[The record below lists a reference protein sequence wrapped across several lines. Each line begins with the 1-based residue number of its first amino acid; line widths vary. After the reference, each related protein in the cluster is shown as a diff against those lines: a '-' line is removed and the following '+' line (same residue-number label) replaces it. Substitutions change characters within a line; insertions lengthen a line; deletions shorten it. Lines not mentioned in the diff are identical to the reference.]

1 MSMQFPLRA
10 VATALLAASTVLSA
24 CSTPQPTVG
33 VVDRLSA
40 PYVEAQHQYRF
51 AAKSPS
57 LSGSERAAI
66 NSFLARHALRGG
78 DAVIVTIPTSGSP
91 KTDTQR
97 VQTMHAVFARVPSRI
112 RIGMDQSF
120 SPYPTVRQQTGLIRV
135 VRAKGVQVDCQPGVE
150 DLGCANAIN
159 LAVMIHEPGDVLAPA
174 ETARTAPRWTPDQG
188 E

>member
-1 MSMQFPLRA
+1 MIMQFPLRA
-10 VATALLAASTVLSA
+10 VTIALLAASTVLSA

>member
-1 MSMQFPLRA
+1 MIMQLSLRG

-24 CSTPQPTVG
+24 CSTPQPSVG

-135 VRAKGVQVDCQPGVE
+135 VRAEGVKVDCQPGVE

-174 ETARTAPRWTPDQG
+174 ETARTAPLRTPDQG

>member
-57 LSGSERAAI
+57 LSGSERA
-66 NSFLARHALRGG
+66 
-78 DAVIVTIPTSGSP
+78 
-91 KTDTQR
+91 DTQR

>member
-1 MSMQFPLRA
+1 MQFPLRA